1 MSFGELG
8 TIFTIALIG
17 SFGHCIGM
25 CGGIAVAY
33 SAAKIKSSMSRA
45 YQIFAHLLYS
55 FGRVSTYTVFGVI
68 FGGLGGVATFSNKAN
83 AILLIIASVAMF
95 LTSLSLL
102 GKLKF
107 LTTIEYSLNSAS
119 WYQKYFSS
127 LLRSDS
133 LFSFYLLG
141 LLNGLLPCGFVYFFA
156 ITAASSASAL
166 SGGIIMFVFGIATIP
181 SLFLVS
187 FFVGSFKNLRF
198 RDTMLKISSLAIMGF
213 AIYTFYRGYY
223 FLFDPTAT
231 ILHCH

>member
-1 MSFGELG
+1 MSFSELG
-8 TIFTIALIG
+8 TIFSIAFIG

-33 SAAKIKSSMSRA
+33 SATKIKPSMTKT

-55 FGRVSTYTVFGVI
+55 FGRVTTYTI
-68 FGGLGGVATFSNKAN
+68 FGIIFGTLGGVATFSNNAN
-83 AILLIIASVAMF
+83 GLLLLFASVIMF

-107 LTTIEYSLNSAS
+107 LTTIEHSLSSAK
-119 WYQKYFSS
+119 WYQEYFSS
-127 LLRSDS
+127 LLHSS
-133 LFSFYLLG
+133 SFFSFYLLG

-156 ITAASSASAL
+156 ITAASSASTL
-166 SGGIIMFVFGIATIP
+166 WGGVVMFVFGIATIP

-187 FFVGSFKNLRF
+187 FFVGSFKNFQF
-198 RDTMLKISSLAIMGF
+198 RNIMLKISSFAIMGF
-213 AIYTFYRGYY
+213 SLYTFYRGYY
-223 FLFDPTAT
+223 FLFDPSAT